1 MTENRYENRLNK
13 NNIKFNTLNP
23 VWDNKT
29 ENALNV
35 FEMIER
41 LNEQELIIKELTQKK
56 NDLKD
61 LLVNSEPVLEQKEL
75 QKLIYKTVIDLID
88 EKIAEGNRNY
98 KKRHLEAKI
107 KNGDE
112 EHRKEVSFILDTVF
126 YWQGYVKSLEDLKK
140 ELMIG

>member
-41 LNEQELIIKELTQKK
+41 LNEQEVIIKELTQKK

-61 LLVNSEPVLEQKEL
+61 LLVNSETVLEQKEL
-75 QKLIYKTVIDLID
+75 QKLIYKTVIDLIND
-88 EKIAEGNRNY
+88 KITEGEGNY
-98 KKRHLEAKI
+98 KKNHSKAKI
-107 KNGDE
+107 KNIDKKY
-112 EHRKEVSFILDTVF
+112 RKEVSLILDTVF
-126 YWQGYVKSLEDLKK
+126 YWRGYVKALEDLKK
-140 ELMIG
+140 ELMIE